1 MATQD
6 RILSEARREFAG
18 RGFAAARLQDIAER
32 AGLSHPTLLYHF
44 GSKEGL
50 YAAVIEEAARDWA
63 ATTRRAISTGLQG
76 FDQVAALVGAAFSFF
91 AQHQDFVAIVR
102 REAIEGGG
110 RLEQAIVDHMR
121 PFLDQAVAFLEREV
135 AAGRLAPHDSVEV
148 MQLCYGAI
156 LTRFSDARFRAR
168 MLGEDPLSAEA
179 IARSRDVLVALL
191 RAALSPADG
200 KPR

>member
-63 ATTRRAISTGLQG
+63 ATTRRAISTGLLG
-76 FDQVAALVGAAFSFF
+76 FDQVAALVDAAFEFF

-110 RLEQAIVDHMR
+110 RLEQAIADHMR
-121 PFLDQAVAFLEREV
+121 PFLEQAVAFLEREV
-135 AAGRLAPHDSVEV
+135 AAERLAPHDSVEV

-156 LTRFSDARFRAR
+156 LTHFSDARFRAR
-168 MLGEDPLSAEA
+168 MLGEDPLAPEG
-179 IARSRDVLVALL
+179 IARSRDALVSLL

-200 KPR
+200 RPR